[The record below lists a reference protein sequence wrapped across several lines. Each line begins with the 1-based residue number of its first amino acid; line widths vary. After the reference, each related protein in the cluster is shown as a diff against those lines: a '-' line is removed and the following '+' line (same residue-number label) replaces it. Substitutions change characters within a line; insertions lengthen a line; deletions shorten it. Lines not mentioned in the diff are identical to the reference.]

1 MRPAISKGAGRKSCV
16 EQRNHLFR
24 SICRATDL
32 PLINTTPQSMSAFDG
47 G

>member
-32 PLINTTPQSMSAFDG
+32 PDQYDATINVSL
-47 G
+47 